1 MQSSTP
7 EISVRLRL
15 HSVGTA
21 RFDTSAYFLNAR
33 ARFGGIG
40 VPFSPTSDHLA
51 PISLDVTPDDPCFGP
66 ASSCLEHVNRD
77 LAGNSVHPDDI
88 EAGIARIN
96 RDSSPS

>member
-7 EISVRLRL
+7 EVSVRLRL

-21 RFDTSAYFLNAR
+21 RFDTSAYFPNPR

-40 VPFSPTSDHLA
+40 VPFSPTSVHLA
-51 PISLDVTPDDPCFGP
+51 PIRLDVTPDDPCFGP
-66 ASSCLEHVNRD
+66 ASPRLVRVSRGLRANTVRR
-77 LAGNSVHPDDI
+77 GDI
-88 EAGIARIN
+88 EAGTARID

>member
-21 RFDTSAYFLNAR
+21 RFDPSAYLLNAR
-33 ARFGGIG
+33 AHLGGIG
-40 VPFSPTSDHLA
+40 VPFSPTSVHLA

-66 ASSCLEHVNRD
+66 ASPRLERVSRGLGANTVRR
-77 LAGNSVHPDDI
+77 GDI
-88 EAGIARIN
+88 EAGTARID
-96 RDSSPS
+96 RGSSPS